1 MRGSL
6 ERLCIATHNGNCCIG
21 SWVVCVSGSAVLK
34 QGSASLTQP
43 DMQASTTVRHLM
55 LPCHWS
61 QRTEVTSALVACY
74 GALGSTIVFTETKR
88 TADELASALGESL
101 GARALHGDIPQTQRE
116 VRAGVNNAMSF

>member
-1 MRGSL
+1 MAL
-6 ERLCIATHNGNCCIG
+6 PA
-21 SWVVCVSGSAVLK
+21 AVPGGARWL
-34 QGSASLTQP
+34 
-43 DMQASTTVRHLM
+43 QASTTVKHLM

-116 VRAGVNNAMSF
+116 VRAWGLGGVQAWLGDVAAQPA